1 MVIKKKLEKKIPC
14 PWCERG
20 AVIVS
25 DARKEAH
32 RSSAQVR
39 AMLYRRLGTGKRAR
53 ASPIEKLSCKRAAK
67 GFTD

>member
-25 DARKEAH
+25 DDAKG
-32 RSSAQVR
+32 SASVVCPKCGR
-39 AMLYRRLGTGKRAR
+39 CYTADLGTGN
-53 ASPIEKLSCKRAAK
+53 PWW
-67 GFTD
+67 